1 MKSTKF
7 LSIVIIPDGGGRTFR
22 SRISYSMLSFLSIVF
37 VLLVGL
43 IVYLSFQ
50 FGNILM
56 QALKGMRAI
65 ERVQSLEME
74 LTKIERLEREI
85 AQLKDVKNQI
95 EGMLGVIHSPGS
107 QSQGAKGSTRPSM
120 WPVKGKVTKEYS
132 IEHPGLDI
140 AVPEGSS
147 IWSTADGVVRT
158 AGWDEWLGFM
168 VEIEH
173 EDGFKTVY
181 GHNSQVLVEKGSKV
195 KRGDVIAFSG
205 SSGRSTAP
213 HLHYEVLQK
222 GRNVDPRKYLKKGE

>member
-1 MKSTKF
+1 MKRTKF

-22 SRISYSMLSFLSIVF
+22 NRISYNMLGFLIGLL
-37 VLLVGL
+37 VLLVGF
-43 IVYLSFQ
+43 IVYLSLQ
-50 FGNILM
+50 YGRISI
-56 QALKGMRAI
+56 QAMKGMGAV

-74 LTKIERLEREI
+74 LKKIERLEREV
-85 AQLKDVKNQI
+85 AHLKDVKNQI
-95 EGMLGVIHSPGS
+95 EGMLGVINNPGS
-107 QSQGAKGSTRPSM
+107 PSQGVKGSARPSM

-147 IWSTADGVVRT
+147 IWATADGIVQT
-158 AGWDEWLGFM
+158 AGWDAWLGFM
-168 VEIEH
+168 IEIDH
-173 EDGFKTVY
+173 EEDLKTVY

-222 GRNVDPRKYLKKGE
+222 GRSVDPRKYLE